1 MKKHLFLTGPSGTG
15 KTTLIREALG
25 GSIAYAGGYITERSL
40 NADGSL
46 SGFELYPAAAAADFQ
61 YYDGLRFLDYGTVP
75 PGKDN
80 EVFRGPAA
88 QMLKEAEYY
97 DFAVI
102 DEFGGFEMLI
112 PQYRNA
118 LADFLNL
125 DLPRVGVLKGS
136 ESARELQHRFGLGDK
151 YIMLTDNLRCVLE
164 QDEDSAVIEVKQ
176 RGDAAAKRIL
186 DRWVSEYVK

>member
-88 QMLKEAEYY
+88 QMLKEAE
-97 DFAVI
+97 
-102 DEFGGFEMLI
+102 
-112 PQYRNA
+112 
-118 LADFLNL
+118 
-125 DLPRVGVLKGS
+125 
-136 ESARELQHRFGLGDK
+136 
-151 YIMLTDNLRCVLE
+151 
-164 QDEDSAVIEVKQ
+164 
-176 RGDAAAKRIL
+176 
-186 DRWVSEYVK
+186 

>member
-102 DEFGGFEMLI
+102 DEFSGFEMLI

-125 DLPRVGVLKGS
+125 DLPIVGVLKGS

>member
-1 MKKHLFLTGPSGTG
+1 MKKHLFLTGVSGIG
-15 KTTLIREALG
+15 KTTIIRQALG
-25 GSIAYAGGYITERSL
+25 RAAGYAGGFITERVTDS
-40 NADGSL
+40 DGHAE
-46 SGFELYPAAAAADFQ
+46 GFDLYPAAAAIGHDGF
-61 YYDGLRFLDYGTVP
+61 DGLRFLDLGTVP
-75 PGKDN
+75 PRKDN
-80 EVFRGPAA
+80 EVFRESAA
-88 QMLKEAEYY
+88 QMLREAGFYP
-97 DFAVI
+97 FVML
-102 DEFGGFEMLI
+102 DEIGGFEMLI

-125 DLPRVGVLKGS
+125 DLPIVGVLKGS